1 MKKTKF
7 RKFATL
13 KKSKARNFRKFQWK
27 FSKVLVSK
35 LTTSS
40 ILIPLVKILDP
51 GTTHFPERVPMFWLT
66 APMSPMLPMFG
77 CSDVTDVADVTDVSD
92 VTDVFLKNKKPPMFG
107 FGASDVQI
115 RCFSESES
123 STFRE
128 EIRCFLEGES
138 SWFFRKSDVC

>member
-1 MKKTKF
+1 M
-7 RKFATL
+7 
-13 KKSKARNFRKFQWK
+13 
-27 FSKVLVSK
+27 
-35 LTTSS
+35 
-40 ILIPLVKILDP
+40 KILDP